1 MTVNERI
8 FNLME
13 RENIKNADLAKHLNV
28 KNNVIKKDNLK
39 YIY

>member
-13 RENIKNADLAKHLNV
+13 QENIKNADLAKHLNV
-28 KNNVIKKDNLK
+28 KTM
-39 YIY
+39 